1 MPKVTLK
8 GISNYILKDLSL
20 EVHDGEFLVLLG
32 PNGAGKSTLLN
43 AIAGLTGYRGAILFD
58 DKPVDALPA
67 SKRRIGYL
75 FQHLALFPHMDVKG
89 NIGYGLRVRG
99 EKNPAQIEGR
109 IDELMTMM
117 QIGHLAARYPKNLSG
132 GEKQRVALAR
142 VLAASPDVLLMDE
155 PLSSLDLRAAKRL
168 RLEIRHIQR
177 SLGITA
183 IYVTHNFAEATEMAD
198 RIAVIEQGRLMQIG
212 SPAELLFDRHDDH
225 AGGFIGR
232 PNIFTCGSYQ
242 VIENGLA
249 AAECGRM
256 KIIVPHDGKPVERIA
271 IAPEHVYVSTEEPL
285 GPHVN
290 RFDGTIREMRRGEA
304 CVRAS
309 IEVCGQLLEA
319 ELAPEIADMMNLSEG
334 SRVHII
340 LKLRWLQPL
349 ESKGAGNDHL

>member
-8 GISNYILKDLSL
+8 VLNNYILDDLSL

-43 AIAGLTGYRGAILFD
+43 AIAGLAGYRGSIFFD
-58 DKPVDALPA
+58 DRPVDQLPA

-109 IDELMTMM
+109 VDELMAMM

-142 VLAASPDVLLMDE
+142 VLASSPEVLLMDE
-155 PLSSLDLRAAKRL
+155 PLSSLDLRSAKRL

-212 SPAELLFDRHDDH
+212 SPGELLFESRDDR

-232 PNIFTCGSYQ
+232 PNILHCGSYQ
-242 VIENGLA
+242 IIDNGLA
-249 AAECGRM
+249 AVECGGM

-271 IAPEHVYVSTEEPL
+271 IAPEHVYISTEEPL

-290 RFDGTIREMRRGEA
+290 RFEGTIREMRRGEA

-309 IEVCGQLLEA
+309 IDACGQLLEA
-319 ELAPEIADMMNLSEG
+319 ELSPEIAGMMNLSPG
-334 SRVHII
+334 RRVHII
-340 LKLRWLQPL
+340 LKLRWLLPL
-349 ESKGAGNDHL
+349 DSKGTTNEPM